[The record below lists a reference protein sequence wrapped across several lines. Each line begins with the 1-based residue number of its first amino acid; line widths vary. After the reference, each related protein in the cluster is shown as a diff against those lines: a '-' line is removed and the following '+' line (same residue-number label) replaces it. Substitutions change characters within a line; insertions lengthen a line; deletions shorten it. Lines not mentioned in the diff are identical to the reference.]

1 VLFGVSSCRELWLRL
16 RLRGIGICERCGGE
30 VGGSRLMEI
39 ANFGSK
45 LVALDVRLQSKV
57 TRPINKEMFDINFVI
72 IIILWFC
79 Y

>member
-1 VLFGVSSCRELWLRL
+1 
-16 RLRGIGICERCGGE
+16 